1 MKKLLTL
8 LISLILVSC
17 VSDSNSDEFIAKA
30 EGRYLYNSDETV
42 SVYFQE
48 KELYLNWRGATKI
61 KPMPTGNEE
70 FYVKEMNEKILFK
83 TNPIDNEVYM
93 CLIPKEDAE
102 ITYNFKKLGD
112 EEQVPSF
119 YIKEKNFNK
128 AKEGYL
134 AIQAKD
140 SIDPNINEDKFNRMG
155 YDFLREEEFD
165 NAIGIFDINIALFPR
180 SSNVYDSMGDA
191 LLRKGDTISGVEFYR
206 KAYNLN
212 SDNDRAKRIIENFDK
227 NNKKNGSE

>member
-8 LISLILVSC
+8 FFSLILLSC
-17 VSDSNSDEFIAKA
+17 GSDSNSDEFIAKA

-48 KELYLNWRGATKI
+48 KELFINWRGAQQI
-61 KPMPTGNEE
+61 KPMPLGDEE
-70 FYVKEMNEKILFK
+70 FYVKEMNEKVLFK
-83 TNPIDNEVYM
+83 ENPEDNIVYM
-93 CLIPKEDAE
+93 CLIPKDGAE
-102 ITYNFKKLGD
+102 LVYNFKKLKD
-112 EEQVPSF
+112 DEQVPSF
-119 YIKEKNFNK
+119 YIKEGNFEK

-140 SIDPNINEDKFNRMG
+140 SLDPNLSEGKFNRMG
-155 YDFLREEEFD
+155 YNFLRDKEYD

-191 LLRKGDTISGVEFYR
+191 YLRKGDTINGVEYYR
-206 KAYNLN
+206 KAYSLN
-212 SDNDRAKRIIENFDK
+212 SDNKNAKRIIEKFD
-227 NNKKNGSE
+227 NKK